1 MIGKNNH
8 SDLIAQLTEGI
19 RNLTTSEEW
28 RHYLDFQSRFHSYSF
43 GNVLLIDAQCHEAT
57 RVAGFNAWRKLN
69 RFVRKG
75 EKAIWILAPMVYKN
89 ADYEEGEHDRII
101 RGFKFVAVFDITQ
114 TDGEELPSIC
124 NRLGGND
131 QKRLYADLV
140 AVAQSIDFTVHDHEF
155 GGMTNGDCSHIEHRI
170 RVEITNSPAQRVKT
184 LAHEIAHALL
194 HGRCDNRPL
203 AELEAESTAYV
214 VCQALGLDTSDY
226 SFGYVASWAGG
237 GEQAM
242 AWIKSSCERIQKAA
256 ATVLGSFEIGDQ
268 RQAA

>member
-1 MIGKNNH
+1 MTGKNNH
-8 SDLIAQLTEGI
+8 SELIAQLTEGV

-28 RHYLDFQSRFHSYSF
+28 QHYLDFQSRFYSYSF
-43 GNVLLIDAQCHEAT
+43 RNVLLIDAQCHEAT
-57 RVAGFNAWRKLN
+57 RVAGFNSWRKLN

-89 ADYEEGEHDRII
+89 AGAEEGEDDRII
-101 RGFKFVAVFDITQ
+101 RGFKFVPVFDIAQ

-124 NRLGGND
+124 TRLGGND
-131 QKRLYADLV
+131 EKGLYTDLV
-140 AVAQSIDFTVHDHEF
+140 AVAHSIDFTVQDHEF
-155 GGMTNGDCSHIEHRI
+155 GGTTNGDCSHSEHRI
-170 RVEITNSPAQRVKT
+170 RVEMTNSPAQRVKT

-194 HGRCDNRPL
+194 HGKCDNRPL

-214 VCQALGLDTSDY
+214 VCQALGLDTSHY

-242 AWIKSSCERIQKAA
+242 AWIKSSCERIQNAA

-268 RQAA
+268 GQAA